1 MKTIKTTFAIC
12 YILMA
17 IKRVSYFLHGIV
29 LNPELNSQEHG
40 VKRKSISA
48 QILTDVTGGL
58 ESLES
63 PQLMSRRT
71 EKGQP

>member
-12 YILMA
+12 CILTDR
-17 IKRVSYFLHGIV
+17 IRVSYLLHGIM

-40 VKRKSISA
+40 VKRKSNPA
-48 QILTDVTGGL
+48 QILTGIAGG
-58 ESLES
+58 LES
-63 PQLMSRRT
+63 PQLMNRRT